1 MQIFQLLLSAILSI
15 FPHMSGNNRACI
27 ERNFDDIAMVAEAA
41 ERDMGVPPAVI
52 LAVGFL
58 ETHLGC
64 DQGEGG
70 NWGAPISR
78 TRRHTAGTPAQA
90 ALALSHGYQ
99 VCHTWVGA
107 ISRFRSGQCRIPAR
121 MANYPRNAIN
131 LINRMSRVAGVPSPI
146 PAPVVRPCRP
156 GQRCMVAASN

>member
-1 MQIFQLLLSAILSI
+1 MIMSAMQIFQLLLSAILSI
-15 FPHMSGNNRACI
+15 FPYMSGNNRACI

-121 MANYPRNAIN
+121 MANYPRNAVR
-131 LINRMSRVAGVPSPI
+131 LINRMSLIAGTPSPI
-146 PAPVVRPCRP
+146 PEDTTRRLCNR
-156 GQRCMVAASN
+156 